1 MFSLKNLGIH
11 IKNIKKRPK
20 AQWNLLKF
28 FVFNN
33 FHPINAPFCPTR
45 AEIEISTKCNLKC
58 ERCERETAP
67 KVLLGQNISIETIKK
82 ISPILPYLQLV
93 SFVSGLGEPL
103 LNPDFWKIQK
113 FIKSFGPDVAYT
125 THGIFLNKE
134 NIEKTIKTKTDIV
147 VVSLDSLKRENY
159 QRIRG
164 NVSLDKVINN
174 LENLVKTKNKY
185 RLKYP
190 EIRIGFAFQKSTIEE
205 MPEMVEFARQTGV
218 DMVYCTA
225 LIANKK
231 ELADESIYP
240 LGFNYVSQ
248 IFQKSREKAK
258 KLGIKI
264 RLPEITV
271 KNSKQMC
278 SYPWRAMFISHN
290 GDVSCSSYF
299 RYPKAQFFYAEKG
312 EILNRQRNVPG
323 VFLGNVNKE
332 SILKIW
338 NNEAYRNLRKGM
350 KFGEPQSPCDK
361 CYFRHNL
368 H

>member
-190 EIRIGFAFQKSTIEE
+190 EIRIGFAFQK
-205 MPEMVEFARQTGV
+205 
-218 DMVYCTA
+218 A
-225 LIANKK
+225 LLKKCPRWWNLPAKQELIWSIAPPLLPTKK
-231 ELADESIYP
+231 NWLMNQFILLVSITFP
-240 LGFNYVSQ
+240 KF
-248 IFQKSREKAK
+248 FKKAGK
-258 KLGIKI
+258 K
-264 RLPEITV
+264 P
-271 KNSKQMC
+271 
-278 SYPWRAMFISHN
+278 
-290 GDVSCSSYF
+290 
-299 RYPKAQFFYAEKG
+299 
-312 EILNRQRNVPG
+312 RN
-323 VFLGNVNKE
+323 
-332 SILKIW
+332 
-338 NNEAYRNLRKGM
+338 
-350 KFGEPQSPCDK
+350 
-361 CYFRHNL
+361 
-368 H
+368 